1 MTETNSI
8 LEEMEQAL
16 VDKEAFHEERGL
28 DEQPKGMRLTQKTGI
43 TIGGD
48 EVAGRTRAWRT
59 DDGRE
64 VSLNTAELP
73 YHLSKRRPG
82 GQRVF
87 TLKKPLAAFKPD
99 PIPGLKCDVCERLHD
114 SPPSNVFITEA
125 SYHDHMDILHPRE
138 YQRELRN
145 EEMAQR
151 RRETDALVA
160 LAERGGNGNQNK
172 QAGRNQEAG
181 FACETCGKQAKS
193 RAGLAAHKRGAH

>member
-1 MTETNSI
+1 MNDTNSI

-16 VDKEAFHEERGL
+16 VDKEAFHEDRPIE
-28 DEQPKGMRLTQKTGI
+28 EQPKGMRFSQKSGI
-43 TIGGD
+43 TIGGE

-87 TLKKPLAAFKPD
+87 TLSKPPAAYKPD
-99 PIPGLKCDVCERLHD
+99 PIPGLKCDVCERLLD

-125 SYHDHMDILHPRE
+125 SYHDHMEILHPRE
-138 YQRELRN
+138 YQREIRN

-151 RRETDALVA
+151 RRETEALVA
-160 LAERGGNGNQNK
+160 LAERGAANGSEESSAT
-172 QAGRNQEAG
+172 QATYLCEVCGREFG
-181 FACETCGKQAKS
+181 TK
-193 RAGLAAHKRGAH
+193 AALGSHARTHA